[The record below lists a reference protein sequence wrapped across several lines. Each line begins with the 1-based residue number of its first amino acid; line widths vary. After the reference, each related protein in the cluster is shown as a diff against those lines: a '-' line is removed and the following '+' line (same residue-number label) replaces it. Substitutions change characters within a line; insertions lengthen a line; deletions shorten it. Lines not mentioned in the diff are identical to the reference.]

1 MNATRP
7 EADIEYSRGHRGSK
21 GDSVPDPGRS
31 GGRPRA
37 SSWILWLVFLGGLVG
52 AALLVVAEFTTLFT
66 IHSSAYG
73 APIRSEGSGPHHS
86 YALIPVAVLAA
97 VLTIVAVRTRS
108 RAALAGVGV
117 LGLVTLGIALLG
129 DLPDAHA
136 TGFIGHP
143 QTFTPAKSVPGT
155 GLYLE
160 TLGGIILLICAGA
173 ALLLPDAPQR
183 GTVAGPAVEPSATPP
198 V

>member
-7 EADIEYSRGHRGSK
+7 EADTEYSRGDRGSE
-21 GDSVPDPGRS
+21 GDSVPDRSPS
-31 GGRPRA
+31 GGRPRP
-37 SSWILWLVFLGGLVG
+37 SSWVLWLVFLGGLAG
-52 AALLVVAEFTTLFT
+52 AALLVVAEFMTLFT

-73 APIRSEGSGPHHS
+73 APVRSEGTGPHHS
-86 YALIPVAVLAA
+86 YALIPVGVLAA
-97 VLTIVAVRTRS
+97 ALTIVAVRTRS

-117 LGLVTLGIALLG
+117 LGLVALGIALLG
-129 DLPDAHA
+129 DLPDAQA

-143 QTFTPAKSVPGT
+143 QTFTSAKSVPSI

-173 ALLLPDAPQR
+173 ALLLPDAPR
-183 GTVAGPAVEPSATPP
+183 PGTAPRPAAAPDAPRRT
-198 V
+198 